1 MSAALMIV
9 YACLVTVEA
18 AVMVAWILAIG
29 GVTSFLDTLGIGNYA
44 QITALLKLRGPLKI
58 RREGNSTLADHY
70 TLGCNIRHGTA
81 DGRFERHFAPN
92 SARDC

>member
-29 GVTSFLDTLGIGNYA
+29 GVPSFLDTLGIGNYA
-44 QITALLKLRGPLKI
+44 QITACSSCAGHSKSGEKEI
-58 RREGNSTLADHY
+58 RRLRIIT
-70 TLGCNIRHGTA
+70 
-81 DGRFERHFAPN
+81 P
-92 SARDC
+92 